1 MEKLRRS
8 LGSFAVP
15 LLSILLAFI
24 IGGIIMAALGADP
37 FTAVKFLFQGAFGSR
52 ANIGTTLNKA
62 TPLMF
67 TALCACFAYKC
78 GVFNLGGEGQF
89 LMGSI
94 AAFLTAYFSGLT
106 GFAGILLALLAG
118 TLAGGI
124 WGLIPGV
131 LKITRGQ
138 NEMIISIMLNYV
150 ATLFMG
156 VLYTSWIRDE
166 NIPQTP
172 AVSKLVQ
179 LPRVISGMRF
189 TWGFVLALVVGL
201 VMYYVLFWT
210 SGGFKLRAV
219 GYNMTASRFNGI
231 PVKRYILTSFIISG
245 AIAGLGGGAEL
256 LGTQFRLI
264 NGFGAGYGFD
274 GVAMALIGQLH
285 PIATVIVAL
294 FFAALRVGSTTM
306 QAATGVP
313 TSVSDIIQALVI
325 VFSVAGMALTKLP
338 EFESWKSRLFP
349 ERERRVTSNGL
360 DLQFASG
367 HRSPGHP
374 SAADLPGRAVRAAGR
389 YGQHRSGGPGCHRRA
404 GGLPGLLHHRLQLA
418 GPAVRCAGRSAGQHD
433 LRISTVTLCADHTVY
448 GMAINIFAPALASF
462 IYRVYFG
469 TGSDLKQIVTMPSV
483 AIPGLKDIPVIGPLL
498 FDQSPMVYLAIL
510 LVVFTSVFS
519 TAPVRA

>member
-1 MEKLRRS
+1 MEKLKRS
-8 LGSFAVP
+8 AGSFLVP

-37 FTAVKFLFQGAFGSR
+37 FTAVKYLFQGAFGSK
-52 ANIGTTLNKA
+52 ANVGTTLSKA

-94 AAFLTAYFSGLT
+94 AAFLTAYFTGAT
-106 GFAGILLALLAG
+106 GFFGILLALLAG
-118 TLAGGI
+118 ALAGGL

-156 VLYTSWIRDE
+156 VLYTSWIRDASV
-166 NIPQTP
+166 PQTP
-172 AVSKLVQ
+172 AVDELVRI
-179 LPRVISGMRF
+179 PRVISGMRF
-189 TWGFVLALVVGL
+189 TWAFVLAVAVGL
-201 VMYYVLFWT
+201 LMYYGLFWT
-210 SGGFKLRAV
+210 SSGFKLRAV

-231 PVKRYILTSFIISG
+231 PVRRYILTSFIISG
-245 AIAGLGGGAEL
+245 AIAGLGGSAEL

-285 PIATVIVAL
+285 PIATMIVAL
-294 FFAALRVGSTTM
+294 FFAVLRVGSTTM

-338 EFESWKSRLFP
+338 EFEAWRSRLFHKRK
-349 ERERRVTSNGL
+349 EG
-360 DLQFASG
+360 DG
-367 HRSPGHP
+367 
-374 SAADLPGRAVRAAGR
+374 
-389 YGQHRSGGPGCHRRA
+389 
-404 GGLPGLLHHRLQLA
+404 
-418 GPAVRCAGRSAGQHD
+418 
-433 LRISTVTLCADHTVY
+433 
-448 GMAINIFAPALASF
+448 
-462 IYRVYFG
+462 
-469 TGSDLKQIVTMPSV
+469 K
-483 AIPGLKDIPVIGPLL
+483 
-498 FDQSPMVYLAIL
+498 
-510 LVVFTSVFS
+510 
-519 TAPVRA
+519 